1 MYHTIYLIMY
11 INIFKLFR
19 KINDKNKEFLNS
31 TINYWLL
38 EQEKHS
44 KRSFMYPH
52 LSMLLSNRFS
62 SYQHRINFLKIN
74 QLGFLYSNGFLKKNT
89 IINEFLNKILKM
101 NNTLLRNLEN
111 IKSDQSKIMHC
122 KQAGHN
128 NMNIVTENSEN
139 NSIVEITHSSNYFSN
154 LIPSS
159 EDIFRN
165 IPQFLDN
172 L

>member
-1 MYHTIYLIMY
+1 
-11 INIFKLFR
+11 
-19 KINDKNKEFLNS
+19 
-31 TINYWLL
+31 
-38 EQEKHS
+38 
-44 KRSFMYPH
+44 
-52 LSMLLSNRFS
+52 
-62 SYQHRINFLKIN
+62 
-74 QLGFLYSNGFLKKNT
+74 
-89 IINEFLNKILKM
+89 M

-172 L
+172 LSLSQKGAVFHMSLCVTMLFCLFSLIIIFYGEYFITKYDLTGAKAKYPKLSQFIQLRRKFQNYYLISNFSFIFITLIFMLYVNISTLFVI

>member
-1 MYHTIYLIMY
+1 
-11 INIFKLFR
+11 
-19 KINDKNKEFLNS
+19 
-31 TINYWLL
+31 
-38 EQEKHS
+38 
-44 KRSFMYPH
+44 
-52 LSMLLSNRFS
+52 
-62 SYQHRINFLKIN
+62 
-74 QLGFLYSNGFLKKNT
+74 
-89 IINEFLNKILKM
+89 M

-172 L
+172 LSLSQKGAVFHMSLCVTMLFCLFSLIIIFYGEYFITKYDLTGAKAKYPKLSKFIQLRRKFQNYYFIWNSIYILTCLLSIFFMNVFIFIMVE